1 MIKLMRKVMEIFNTE
16 MKEIHN
22 IIGKKLEEGLDGFK
36 FNKNRKRLERKNELK
51 IDSIVWDG
59 KKYHSRKNLILSF
72 TILIRHKIVDELYE
86 KLFDCKFETENLIW
100 FNDNRL
106 YENGDETFDIHT
118 MEELN
123 NVIEKTV
130 KYYKNEGNNY
140 FNQFNK
146 DIDFYKYTCI
156 DKRQDAWAE
165 NVSLKRI
172 ILCYLVDKTNI
183 TEIHKYNIECCKSV
197 PSGTDYYLNKYY
209 NGIKIINEYYG
220 EEIVMI

>member
-1 MIKLMRKVMEIFNTE
+1 MEVFNTK

-22 IIGKKLEEGLDGFK
+22 IIGKKLEESLFNFK
-36 FNKNRKRLERKNELK
+36 FNKTKKRLERKNELK
-51 IDSIVWDG
+51 IDAIVWNC
-59 KKYHSRKNLILSF
+59 KKYHSKKYLLLSF
-72 TILIRHKIVDELYE
+72 TILIRHKMIDKLYE

-100 FNDNRL
+100 FYDKKL
-106 YENGDETFDIHT
+106 YEKRGEPFNIQT

-123 NVIEKTV
+123 NVMEKTV
-130 KYYKNEGNNY
+130 KYYKNEGNNF

-172 ILCYLVDKTNI
+172 ILCYLVDKNNI
-183 TEIHKYNIECCKSV
+183 IEIHKYNMECCKSV

-220 EEIVMI
+220 EEIVKI